1 MRWKDW
7 LPFGGVPEISPEDLA
22 GRLAAGT
29 PVQLVD
35 VRTGLEF
42 RQGHIAGARHVPVHA
57 LRAALPELALDPQVP
72 VVAICKTA
80 HRSIPAVRLLEGRGL
95 KALQLA
101 GGMDRWRRRGLPMMA
116 GGADPEGE
124 IS

>member
-7 LPFGGVPEISPEDLA
+7 LPFGRVPEMAPADLA
-22 GRLAAGT
+22 RLLAAGT

-57 LRAALPELALDPQVP
+57 LGAALPELALDPQVP
-72 VVAICKTA
+72 MVAICKTA
-80 HRSIPAVRLLEGRGL
+80 HRSIPAVRLFQGRGL
-95 KALQLA
+95 RALQLA
-101 GGMDRWRRRGLPMMA
+101 GGMDRWRRLGLPVAA
-116 GGADPEGE
+116 GGTASEGE
-124 IS
+124 IP

>member
-7 LPFGGVPEISPEDLA
+7 LPFGRVPEMAPEELA
-22 GRLAAGT
+22 RRLAEGMAL
-29 PVQLVD
+29 QLVD

-57 LRAALPELALDPQVP
+57 LAAAIPALALDPQVP

-101 GGMDRWRRRGLPMMA
+101 DGMDRWRRLGLPVA
-116 GGADPEGE
+116 QGLPVGE
-124 IS
+124 RHGP

>member
-7 LPFGGVPEISPEDLA
+7 LPFGRVPEIEPADLA
-22 GRLAAGT
+22 RQLAEGT

-57 LRAALPELALDPQVP
+57 LRAALPELALDPHVP
-72 VVAICKTA
+72 IVTICKTA
-80 HRSIPAVRLLEGRGL
+80 HRSIPAVRLLEELGFR
-95 KALQLA
+95 AMQLA
-101 GGMDRWRRRGLPMMA
+101 GGMDRWRRQGLPSAA
-116 GGADPEGE
+116 GGTGRKGE
-124 IS
+124 TS